1 MKHLRN
7 SGTKWP
13 FFLYPIRMT
22 FNKDYIIIG
31 LIFSAAL
38 FYIVRK
44 VYNAFFA
51 KKEGCDSGCGCAAT
65 ELKKSKN

>member
-1 MKHLRN
+1 
-7 SGTKWP
+7 
-13 FFLYPIRMT
+13 MT
-22 FNKDYIIIG
+22 FNKDYIVVG

-44 VYNAFFA
+44 VFNTFFA

-65 ELKKSKN
+65 ELKKSKNQ